1 MPIALQVQF
10 RKTSVAIKAE
20 ISSMGWE
27 LAGTTR
33 FTVVC
38 LLNGLA
44 AFALGCKKGT
54 SRAKVGVKTVVSAA
68 EIGS

>member
-27 LAGTTR
+27 LAGTR